1 MILQKKTHQR
11 TSAIERGWSPRLQ
24 GWRQKQPFGPPFIRV
39 NRATIFDAEQMKS
52 ILRFAMLAL
61 ILIVVAMI
69 SGLTAMRFAI
79 HGQEVAI
86 PPLVGLGPTEAEHA
100 LSGLGLQ
107 MSIER
112 QYYSP
117 QIPEGRIM
125 SQLPLPGTKVRRGW
139 QVRVAQ
145 SLGPTRVAV
154 PDVTGQ
160 SEHAAELNIR
170 RRGLDIASM
179 AQVEA
184 PGVPADQVL
193 AQNPTANAS
202 QLIAPKINLLVSDAP
217 QPEVYAM
224 PSFIGQPL
232 GSASRTLQDEGFRL
246 GNVGVEPIAE
256 NPTDQPASGT
266 PVPSAQPSPAS
277 IIISQAPPAGQR
289 VTAGSTVSFEVR

>member
-1 MILQKKTHQR
+1 
-11 TSAIERGWSPRLQ
+11 
-24 GWRQKQPFGPPFIRV
+24 
-39 NRATIFDAEQMKS
+39 MKS
-52 ILRFAMLAL
+52 IFRFAMLSL
-61 ILIVVAMI
+61 VLVVVAML

-79 HGQEVAI
+79 HGQEVAV
-86 PPLVGLGPTEAEHA
+86 PPLVGLTPTEAERA
-100 LSGLGLQ
+100 TSGLGLQ

-179 AQVEA
+179 ATVETA
-184 PGVPADQVL
+184 GIPADQVV
-193 AQNPTANAS
+193 AQNPTANAAH
-202 QLIAPKINLLVSDAP
+202 LVAPKVNLLVSGGAEP
-217 QPEVYAM
+217 QAYVM
-224 PSFIGQPL
+224 PSFVGQPL
-232 GSASRTLQDEGFRL
+232 GSVSRTLQDAGFRL
-246 GNVGVEPIAE
+246 GNVSVASIVEVPG
-256 NPTDQPASGT
+256 DQSTGQVAGPGP
-266 PVPSAQPSPAS
+266 PVQPSPAS
-277 IIISQAPPAGQR
+277 VIVSQTPPAGQK
-289 VTAGSTVSFEVR
+289 VAAGTTVSFEVR